1 MYRVNFILSQALLSR
16 LRLKR
21 FFKRYWEYS
30 LTLLIRLMFAISLLL
45 GFHSMAEER
54 QKPLILVFG
63 EDSYPY
69 QFIDENGDAK
79 GVLVDLWREWSSQT
93 QVPVV
98 FVARHWQDS
107 LTQVTQGD
115 ADIHIGLGIT
125 QDREQYFDF
134 AAPIAYVSTY
144 LYVRNSLKNKKSYE
158 DLLPYRIGIVKGS
171 SHESILS
178 QQVNGLSYRYYN
190 SRADLMRGVVEGEVD
205 VFAGMEGYLKD
216 NAVSRAVLEEFPLD
230 NRLLIKKTALVPAV
244 RKGRTELISQI
255 NRGFERLSQ
264 ASRTEIDKRWL
275 GFSQDSNTL
284 VIATTTGIQ
293 PFADTGGDGEP
304 HGLYIDIWK
313 LWSKKTGIA
322 VEFRPASMED
332 SLDELKY
339 LRADIHVGYPESDT
353 MKTNLTRA
361 WKTYQVKSRIF
372 SHGRPLTSLDE
383 LKGKRVG
390 AVPTAP
396 YLDKLKQAL
405 PESELKLY
413 MNVTQMIEA
422 AQQGHIA
429 AFVAASAWTQHY
441 LLRTDSW
448 PDFHQYRQ
456 LDFTTDIY
464 ALTRNE
470 DKGLAQRI
478 AAGFKLIN
486 PAELAAIES
495 KWILDK
501 EDRSFHTLLSSVTIT
516 PAQRQYLQGLG
527 TLKVG
532 YLSAWAPMEYA
543 NGRGEFMGINS
554 EITTWIAEQLG
565 IEVQP
570 VAYERWNSL
579 VDALK
584 NGDVDVVGSVAYTP
598 ERERELAFSSAYWP
612 SPWGLVT
619 NLNQVTVFNLS
630 QMSGKRLAVV
640 EGYQLIANLMNKD
653 LGIELVIVPNSRAGV
668 DAVAQGKADA
678 FIEKV
683 INMAMVLKQ
692 GDYKALK
699 MSVLADFSQQ
709 QSHFAFNKKYK
720 ELVPMWD
727 QAIAQLTPDRQQAIY
742 QHWVKED
749 TSRWQTMLNYQNGFY
764 ALALVSF
771 ILIAYLLW
779 RGHHSRQI
787 LARELAFEI
796 SQAGQFDALTGLP
809 NRSLLDDRLQQS
821 VLMHRRDMTP
831 FAVLFISFDNMPD
844 INQTYGHKV
853 GDSVLAK
860 GAQQL
865 KAAVRKSDTL
875 ARFGGNEFVM
885 VLNRSKDLD
894 TVCQVADGI
903 IGSFSAPFAIN
914 GVNVALSVSIG
925 VAMFPNDGDTV
936 VELLKTADKLMSR
949 AMKQGGRCYHS
960 A

>member
-1 MYRVNFILSQALLSR
+1 MMARFVLGTAALALSLMLS
-16 LRLKR
+16 
-21 FFKRYWEYS
+21 FQVS
-30 LTLLIRLMFAISLLL
+30 
-45 GFHSMAEER
+45 AEE
-54 QKPLILVFG
+54 QQAPLVLVMG

-69 QFIDENGDAK
+69 QFVDENGDVK

-107 LTQVTQGD
+107 LKQLAQGD

-125 QDREQYFDF
+125 KERDKDFDF

-144 LYVRNSLKNKKSYE
+144 LYVRNTLKGKKSFS
-158 DLLPYRIGIVKGS
+158 DLQPYRIGIVTGS
-171 SHESILS
+171 SHESILN
-178 QQVNGLSYRYYN
+178 QQVTGLSYRYYN
-190 SRADLMRGVVEGEVD
+190 SRAELLRGVVAGEVD

-244 RKGRTELISQI
+244 SKGRLDLITEI
-255 NRGFERLSQ
+255 NRGFDRLSQ
-264 ASRTEIDKRWL
+264 TSRAEIDKRWL
-275 GFSQDSNTL
+275 GFSHDANTL

-293 PFADTGGDGEP
+293 PFVDTGGDGEP

-313 LWSKKTGIA
+313 LWSKKTGIE
-322 VEFRPASMED
+322 VEFRPAAMED
-332 SLDELKY
+332 GLDELKFH
-339 LRADIHVGYPESDT
+339 RADIHVGYPESDT

-361 WKTYQVKSRIF
+361 WRTYQVKSRLF
-372 SHGRPLTSLDE
+372 SYGKAINSLDE

-405 PESELKLY
+405 PNSELKLY
-413 MNVTQMIEA
+413 TDVTQMIQA

-441 LLRTDSW
+441 LLRAESW
-448 PDFHQYRQ
+448 SDFHQYRK
-456 LDFTTDIY
+456 LAFTTDIY

-478 AAGFKLIN
+478 AAGFRLISN
-486 PAELAAIES
+486 AELAAIEN
-495 KWILDK
+495 KWILDRD
-501 EDRSFHTLLSSVTIT
+501 DRSVQSLLNPLAIT
-516 PAQRQYLQGLG
+516 EEQRRYLDSLG

-532 YLSAWAPMEYA
+532 YLAAWAPMEYQ
-543 NGRGEFMGINS
+543 GPSGEFMGINS
-554 EITTWIAEQLG
+554 EISHWVAEQLG
-565 IEVQP
+565 LTIEGVP
-570 VAYERWNSL
+570 FDRWSSL
-579 VDALK
+579 LEALK
-584 NGDVDVVGSVAYTP
+584 QGDIDIVGSVAHTP
-598 ERERELAFSSAYWP
+598 EREREMVFTTPYWP

-619 NLNQVTVFNLS
+619 NLSQVTVFNLS
-630 QMSGKRLAVV
+630 QMSGKRLAIV
-640 EGYQLIANLMNKD
+640 EGYHLIANLMNKA

-683 INMAMVLKQ
+683 INMTMVLKES
-692 GDYKALK
+692 DYKALK

-709 QSHFAFNKKYK
+709 QSHFALSPKFDA
-720 ELVPMWD
+720 LVPLWD
-727 QAIAQLTPDRQQAIY
+727 QAIAQITPERQEEIY
-742 QHWVKED
+742 QHWVKEEP
-749 TSRWQTMLNYQNGFY
+749 SSWRAWVNYQSAFY
-764 ALALVSF
+764 LLALLSF
-771 ILIAYLLW
+771 VVFVYLIW
-779 RGHHSRQI
+779 RAQRSR
-787 LARELAFEI
+787 LAAAKELAHELTR
-796 SQAGQFDALTGLP
+796 AGQFDALTGLP

-821 VLMHRRDMTP
+821 VLLHRREMQS
-831 FAVLFISFDNMPD
+831 FAVLFISFDNMRE
-844 INQTYGHKV
+844 INQTYGHQV
-853 GDSVLAK
+853 GDRVLAK
-860 GAQQL
+860 GAQRL
-865 KAAVRKSDTL
+865 KSAVRKSDTL

-903 IGSFSAPFAIN
+903 VGGFSAPFAIN
-914 GVNVALSVSIG
+914 GLDVALSVSIG
-925 VAMFPNDGDTV
+925 VAMFPSDGDTV

-949 AMKQGGRCYHS
+949 AVKQGGRCYQS

>member
-1 MYRVNFILSQALLSR
+1 MTPLHLLASAFLAKVRGALARMAFVPLAIVLPLLSSWH
-16 LRLKR
+16 L
-21 FFKRYWEYS
+21 
-30 LTLLIRLMFAISLLL
+30 AAD
-45 GFHSMAEER
+45 GR
-54 QKPLILVFG
+54 QAPLVLVMG

-69 QFIDENGDAK
+69 QFVDENGDAK

-107 LTQVTQGD
+107 LKQLAQGD

-125 QDREQYFDF
+125 KERDRDFDF

-144 LYVRNSLKNKKSYE
+144 LYVRNTLKGKKSFT
-158 DLLPYRIGIVKGS
+158 DLQPYRIGVVAGS
-171 SHESILS
+171 SHESILNH
-178 QQVNGLSYRYYN
+178 QVNGLSYRYYN
-190 SRADLMRGVVEGEVD
+190 SRAELLRAVVAGEVD

-244 RKGRTELISQI
+244 SKGRLDLITEI
-255 NRGFERLSQ
+255 NRGFDSLSQ
-264 ASRTEIDKRWL
+264 TSRAEIDKRWL
-275 GFSQDSNTL
+275 GFSRDANTL

-293 PFADTGGDGEP
+293 PFVDTGGDGEP

-313 LWSKKTGIA
+313 LWSKKTGIE
-322 VEFRPASMED
+322 VEFRPAAMED
-332 SLDELKY
+332 GLDELRFH
-339 LRADIHVGYPESDT
+339 RADIHVGYPESDT
-353 MKTNLTRA
+353 MKSNLTRA
-361 WKTYQVKSRIF
+361 WRTYQVKSRLF
-372 SHGRPLTSLDE
+372 SYGKAINSLDE

-405 PESELKLY
+405 PNSELKLY
-413 MNVTQMIEA
+413 TDVTQMIQA

-429 AFVAASAWTQHY
+429 AFVASSAWTQHY
-441 LLRTDSW
+441 LLRAESW
-448 PDFHQYRQ
+448 SDFHQFRA
-456 LDFTTDIY
+456 LAFTTDIY

-478 AAGFKLIN
+478 AAGFRLISN
-486 PAELAAIES
+486 AELASIEN
-495 KWILDK
+495 KWILDRD
-501 EDRSFHTLLSSVTIT
+501 DRSVQSLLNPLSIT
-516 PAQRQYLQGLG
+516 ESQRRYLDGLG

-532 YLSAWAPMEYA
+532 YLAAWAPMEFQ
-543 NGRGEFMGINS
+543 GPSGEFMGINS
-554 EITTWIAEQLG
+554 EISLWVADQLG
-565 IEVQP
+565 LTIEGVP
-570 VAYERWNSL
+570 FERWSSL
-579 VDALK
+579 LDALK
-584 NGDVDVVGSVAYTP
+584 QGEIDIVGSVAHTP
-598 ERERELAFSSAYWP
+598 EREREMVFTSPYWP

-619 NLNQVTVFNLS
+619 NLSQVTVFNLS
-630 QMSGKRLAVV
+630 QMSGKRLAIV
-640 EGYQLIANLMNKD
+640 EGYHLIANLMNKA

-683 INMAMVLKQ
+683 INMAMVLKES
-692 GDYKALK
+692 DYKALK

-709 QSHFAFNKKYK
+709 QSHFALNPKYK
-720 ELVPMWD
+720 ELVPLWD
-727 QAIAQLTPDRQQAIY
+727 QAIAQLTPERQEEIY
-742 QHWVKED
+742 QHWVKEEV
-749 TSRWQTMLNYQNGFY
+749 SNWRAWVNYQSAFY
-764 ALALVSF
+764 LLALLSF
-771 ILIAYLLW
+771 VVFVYLIL
-779 RGHHSRQI
+779 RSQRSR
-787 LARELAFEI
+787 LAAAKELAHELTR
-796 SQAGQFDALTGLP
+796 AGQFDTLTGLP

-821 VLMHRRDMTP
+821 VLLHRREMQP
-831 FAVLFISFDNMPD
+831 FAVLFISFDNMRQ
-844 INQTYGHKV
+844 INQTFGHQV
-853 GDSVLAK
+853 GDRVLAE
-860 GAQQL
+860 GAQRL
-865 KAAVRKSDTL
+865 KSAVRKSDTL

-903 IGSFSAPFAIN
+903 VGGFSAPFAIN
-914 GVNVALSVSIG
+914 GLDVALSVSIG

-949 AMKQGGRCYHS
+949 AVKQGGRCYQS